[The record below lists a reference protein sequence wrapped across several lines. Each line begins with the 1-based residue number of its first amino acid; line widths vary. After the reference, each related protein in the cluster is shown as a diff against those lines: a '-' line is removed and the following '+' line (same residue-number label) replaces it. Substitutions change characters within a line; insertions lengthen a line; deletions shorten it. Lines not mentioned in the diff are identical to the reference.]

1 MFLHNFNTMSERY
14 VRGLVYVADGSDF
27 LSTYELYGVV
37 DMGNVIEKE
46 KTCRAYYFSATID
59 IFNEMLKMNDHN
71 IYRIENIGVSKR
83 IKIVKIRET

>member
-1 MFLHNFNTMSERY
+1 MSERY
-14 VRGLVYVADGSDF
+14 VRGLVYVVDGSDF

-37 DMGNVIEKE
+37 DMGNVTEKE
-46 KTCRAYYFSATID
+46 RTCRAYYFSVTID

-71 IYRIENIGVSKR
+71 IHRIENIGVSKR